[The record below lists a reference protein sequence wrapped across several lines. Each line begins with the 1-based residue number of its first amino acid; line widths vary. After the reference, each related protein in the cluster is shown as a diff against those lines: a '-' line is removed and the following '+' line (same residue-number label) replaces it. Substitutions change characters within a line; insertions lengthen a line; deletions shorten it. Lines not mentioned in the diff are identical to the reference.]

1 MRFLFTISFPL
12 LFLVSSCNFGNKNLK
27 VVSFNLRYA
36 NNSDGANSWENRKP
50 LVKNYLKKGE
60 FDIISFQ
67 EVLKP
72 QLDFL
77 TGILN
82 DYTVI
87 TAGRD
92 DGLNGGEHCSIFF
105 KSSKFELLAKSHFWL
120 SEKPEEAGSI
130 GWGAH
135 LPRIVTWVKLQN
147 KRTGHIF
154 FVYNTHLSHV
164 SEYARN
170 KSVLLLLNK
179 IKSISDNVPVI
190 VTGDFNS
197 EPNSQAHML
206 MTGNWHK
213 HFSFSDTHKISTF
226 PATGVDFTYNGFKNK
241 NGIKRIDYIFVNG
254 YLDVLNYKTSKI
266 VKDSTFI
273 SDHFPIVAEVKFN
286 IDRLERNGENKP
298 IPKFAPAPVFETSQ
312 LVFEDSIIVPV
323 RSDLLNTTI
332 FYTLN
337 GKTPDSTS
345 NKYLSPLIFNKT
357 TKLTATTI
365 APGFL
370 SSPPAQRV
378 FLKGKLNNARLI
390 SIKPYPNRNFSRTH
404 CRWLFDGRIMQ
415 EQIQNTECVNI
426 IGKDIEVV
434 FKLNSIQEIKEVYV
448 SIIEDHNICVFAPKE
463 IGVSVSKDGN
473 TFRNLKLM
481 KNNNPFAFNEG
492 RKHTLHR
499 IKISGKVLYVKIRL
513 VNPGT
518 CPDDYS
524 PNIEPS
530 RMIIDEAG
538 VL

>member
-1 MRFLFTISFPL
+1 MRFLFTILFTL
-12 LFLVSSCNFGNKNLK
+12 LIFISSCNFGNKNLK
-27 VVSFNLRYA
+27 IVSFNIRYA
-36 NNSDGANSWENRKP
+36 NKSDDLNSWENRKP
-50 LVKNYLKKGE
+50 LVKSYLKKGN

-77 TGILN
+77 TRILN
-82 DYTVI
+82 EYTVI

-92 DGLNGGEHCSIFF
+92 DGINGGEHCSIFF
-105 KSSKFELLAKSHFWL
+105 KTSKFELLAKSHFWL

-170 KSVLLLLNK
+170 QSVLLLLNK

-197 EPNSQAHML
+197 EPNSQAHLL

-226 PATGVDFTYNGFKNK
+226 PTSEDDFTFNGFKNK

-273 SDHFPIVAEVKFN
+273 SDHFPIIAEVKFN

-298 IPKFAPAPVFETSQ
+298 LPKFAPAPVFETSQ
-312 LVFEDSIIVPV
+312 LVFEDSIIIPV
-323 RSDLLNTTI
+323 RSDLLNATI

-337 GKTPDSTS
+337 GRTPNTTS
-345 NKYLSPLIFNKT
+345 NKYLSPLIFKET
-357 TKLTATTI
+357 TKLTTTTV
-365 APGFL
+365 APDFL
-370 SSPPAQRV
+370 SSPPAQRT
-378 FLKGKLNNARLI
+378 FIKGKINNASLV
-390 SIKPYPNRNFSRTH
+390 SIKPYPNRNFSRSH
-404 CRWLFDGRIMQ
+404 CRWLFDGRTMQ

-434 FKLNSIQEIKEVYV
+434 FKLNTLQEIKEVYV
-448 SIIEDHNICVFAPKE
+448 SILQDKNICVFPPKE
-463 IGVSVSKDGN
+463 IAVSVSKDGT
-473 TFRNLKLM
+473 TFRNLKIL
-481 KNNNPFAFNEG
+481 KNHDPFAVTER

-499 IKISGKVLYVKIRL
+499 IKISGKIQFVKIKL
-513 VNPGT
+513 INPGACT
-518 CPDDYS
+518 DEYS
-524 PNIEPS
+524 TKSEPS

>member
-1 MRFLFTISFPL
+1 MRFLFAISLTL
-12 LFLVSSCNFGNKNLK
+12 LFFVSSCNFGSKNLK

-36 NNSDGANSWENRKP
+36 NSSDGTNSWENRKP
-50 LVKNYLKKGE
+50 IVKNYLKKGD

-77 TGILN
+77 TEVLPE
-82 DYTVI
+82 YTVI

-92 DGLNGGEHCSIFF
+92 DGINGGEHCSIFF

-226 PATGVDFTYNGFKNK
+226 PTTSDDFTYNGFKNK

-254 YLDVLNYKTSKI
+254 YLDVLSYKTSKI

-298 IPKFAPAPVFETSQ
+298 LPKFAPAPVFETTQ
-312 LVFEDSIIVPV
+312 LVFEDSIVVPV
-323 RSDLLNTTI
+323 RSDLLNASI
-332 FYTLN
+332 YYTLN
-337 GKTPDSTS
+337 GKIPDTASS
-345 NKYLSPLIFNKT
+345 KYLSPLIFSET
-357 TKLTATTI
+357 TKLTATTF
-365 APGFL
+365 ASGFL
-370 SSPPAQRV
+370 SSPPAQRL
-378 FLKGKLNNARLI
+378 FLKGKLNNARLV
-390 SIKPYPNRNFSRTH
+390 SIKPYPNKNFSRTH

-426 IGKDIEVV
+426 IGKDIELV
-434 FKLNSIQEIKEVYV
+434 FKLNSIQEIQEVYV
-448 SIIEDHNICVFAPKE
+448 SVLEDHNICVFAPKE
-463 IGVSVSKDGN
+463 IAVSVSKDGN
-473 TFRNLKLM
+473 TFRNLKLL
-481 KNNNPFAFNEG
+481 KNNRPFAFKKR

-513 VNPGT
+513 VNPGV
-518 CPDDYS
+518 CPDDYTT
-524 PNIEPS
+524 NREPS
-530 RMIIDEAG
+530 RMIVDEVG